1 MIKTAGF
8 AALAGFAGSVES
20 PIATL
25 ELLCGIE

>member
-20 PIATL
+20 PIVTL
-25 ELLCGIE
+25 GLLCWG